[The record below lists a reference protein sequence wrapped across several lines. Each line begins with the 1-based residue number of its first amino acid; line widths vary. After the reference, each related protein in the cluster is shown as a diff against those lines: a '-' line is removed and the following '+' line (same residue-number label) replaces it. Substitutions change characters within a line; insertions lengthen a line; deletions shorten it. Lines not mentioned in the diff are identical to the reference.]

1 LDGLLLFY
9 HYKINSFRPKL
20 NQPYNPFKDRFFWKN
35 KLNPYFYAN
44 DCIKLSLTVTIADI
58 AKKLN
63 TTSGT
68 VSRALND
75 HPAISEKTKKRV
87 LKAAEK
93 LNYRRNKIASSLRS
107 GQTGI
112 IGVIIPSAEINFFG
126 SVVHGI
132 ESMANQHGYNV
143 LIYQSN
149 ESWEHEQKG
158 IETFLNARVD
168 GILVSLAKEKNDYSH
183 FLNAKKAKMPIVFF
197 DRAIDE
203 LAIDSI
209 VIDDRKGAFIA
220 TTHLIEQGYQRI
232 AHISGPQHINIFKDR
247 LMGYKDA
254 LKKNNI
260 KFNAKYVFK
269 GDVSIDAGKNAI
281 RQFLQLTIPPDAV
294 FAVEDFTALGAIK
307 ELKEHH
313 ISIPEDFGIIGFANE
328 GFGEHISPSLSTI
341 DQQTVKMGKEAFIL
355 MLNLIEEKGNGIKIK
370 TLQKKILEPI
380 PIFRN
385 SSLKK

>member
-1 LDGLLLFY
+1 M
-9 HYKINSFRPKL
+9 
-20 NQPYNPFKDRFFWKN
+20 
-35 KLNPYFYAN
+35 
-44 DCIKLSLTVTIADI
+44 SLTVTIADI

-63 TTSGT
+63 TTSAT

-75 HPAISEKTKKRV
+75 HPAISDKTKKRV

-93 LNYRRNKIASSLRS
+93 LQYRRNTIASSLRS

-132 ESMANQHGYNV
+132 ESMANHHGYNV

-168 GILVSLAKEKNDYSH
+168 GILVSMAKEKNEYTH
-183 FLNAKKAKMPIVFF
+183 LLNAKKANMPIVFF
-197 DRAIDE
+197 DRANDE
-203 LAIDSI
+203 LEIDSI
-209 VIDDRKGAFIA
+209 VIDDRKGAYIA
-220 TTHLIEQGYQRI
+220 TTHLIEQGYKRI

-247 LMGYKDA
+247 LQGYKDA
-254 LKKNNI
+254 LKETNI
-260 KFNAKYVFK
+260 KYNPKFVFS
-269 GDVSIDAGKNAI
+269 GDVSIEAGKKAI
-281 RQFLQLTIPPDAV
+281 QYFLQLPDRPDAV

-307 ELKEHH
+307 ELKQQN

-328 GFGEHISPSLSTI
+328 GFGEHITPSLSTI
-341 DQQTVKMGKEAFIL
+341 DQQTVKMGKEAFSL
-355 MLNLIEEKGNGIKIK
+355 MLKLIEEKGNGRKPM
-370 TLQKKILEPI
+370 QKKILEPI
-380 PIFRN
+380 AIFRD
-385 SSLKK
+385 SSLRKKI